1 MRTFYSMTADTDV
14 AEYVRPMDS
23 FYKEPC
29 GELTLAMAVRQ
40 GKVQFIEPTPITIG
54 IDDHWGLDFP
64 DLLMYENVPLIS
76 SKFDE
81 ILTKLDIDIPFR
93 RSVTLKDDLTG
104 HVEHYV
110 LIVPPQV
117 DRTTDVGRYK
127 LFTLR
132 KNSILAVTKELKE
145 AVEKANL
152 ENVYFDALEDE

>member
-1 MRTFYSMTADTDV
+1 MRTFYRMTADTDV

-23 FYKEPC
+23 FYREQF

-40 GKVQFIEPTPITIG
+40 GKVQFIEPTPLTIG
-54 IDDHWGLDFP
+54 IDDQGGLDFP

-81 ILTKLDIDIPFR
+81 VLTKLDIDIPFR

-104 HVEHYV
+104 HVEHYI

-117 DRTTDVGRYK
+117 DRTTDAGRYK
-127 LFTLR
+127 LFTL
-132 KNSILAVTKELKE
+132 KKSSILVVTKELKE
-145 AVEKANL
+145 AAEEANL